1 MMIELIANAATSIIG
16 IHFISRYCQPKYAG
30 RTRILYKMSGVLA
43 YFTTVSVLNFL
54 MPFEGVLGLAYLL
67 VMLLYARI
75 ACKGNIVE
83 HALGT
88 VIWACIILFSTVL
101 VFEVTTLIT
110 NHNINNLLMSNYYL
124 RTEMLTAVTILKFIL
139 CNFMLMIKKNKGL
152 FLNKNE
158 SYVLIGFCFLI
169 LFLTLGFFT
178 MELTWENEVIRH
190 FTSLFLL
197 FGTML
202 MILLIYN
209 VFNSLSS
216 HNLKEI
222 SRSYTNKA
230 IGMQGEYVK
239 DIENLNKKLQIQR
252 HDTRGHYVAL
262 HMFLQSGLYEEA
274 ARYLEELEDNEKKYN
289 ELPDLT
295 DNDGLNAILYKSCL
309 DCESMGITLTCIIH
323 ADVKRIKNS
332 DMGILMYNLMTNAIE
347 ATSMADKKEID
358 LEIGNYHGY
367 LKCKMSNTV
376 QESVLKKNPK
386 LKTSKK
392 DKEYHGFGLESIHQ
406 VIEKYNGHYDHWEA
420 DGKFIQELYL
430 EYPS

>member
-1 MMIELIANAATSIIG
+1 
-16 IHFISRYCQPKYAG
+16 
-30 RTRILYKMSGVLA
+30 
-43 YFTTVSVLNFL
+43 
-54 MPFEGVLGLAYLL
+54 
-67 VMLLYARI
+67 
-75 ACKGNIVE
+75 
-83 HALGT
+83 
-88 VIWACIILFSTVL
+88 
-101 VFEVTTLIT
+101 
-110 NHNINNLLMSNYYL
+110 
-124 RTEMLTAVTILKFIL
+124 
-139 CNFMLMIKKNKGL
+139 
-152 FLNKNE
+152 
-158 SYVLIGFCFLI
+158 
-169 LFLTLGFFT
+169 

-239 DIENLNKKLQIQR
+239 DIENLNKRLQIQR
-252 HDTRGHYVAL
+252 HDTRGNYVAL

-392 DKEYHGFGLESIHQ
+392 DKEYHGFGMESIHQ